1 MIEFLLKSAITMTVL
16 LVIYYLLFEKEKMH
30 KFNRFYLLGA
40 LVFSLAVPFI
50 TVATY
55 IEQIPTEPVTASSLT
70 AVKSTPIKE
79 ATDYLFYTG
88 WALYT
93 LVTFL
98 FALRFIRN
106 IVFFIRKTSNNPT
119 VKMKGATLVLLDEK
133 VLPHTFLNYIFVNRD
148 EYETNRIEKELYT
161 HEYTH
166 VIQKH
171 TLDILFIETLKVFF
185 WFNPMLYFYKKAI
198 QLNHEFLA
206 DQKVIAT
213 TANTIYYQNLLLEK
227 ANIRTTFS
235 IASNLTFSLTKKRLL
250 MMTKT
255 TSATKAGLLKLAVTP
270 VLGALM
276 ILLCTKTIAQ
286 ERIKPSEFQPSNLEV
301 TTVTKS
307 ELDSLQKTDP
317 VKYKGKKSDFM
328 KTKISYVEEK
338 DKHKNSVS
346 FEKKHEYTLNLSGA
360 VTTNPSKIKSI
371 EILQLTPTEID
382 SLKKIDALTYNDTAI
397 KEYVAIKIM
406 QMNDRGQIETLT
418 TYERKPK
425 NENN

>member
-1 MIEFLLKSAITMTVL
+1 MIEFLLKSAITMAVL

-40 LVFSLAVPFI
+40 LIFSLAVPFI

-55 IEQIPTEPVTASSLT
+55 IEQIPTELVSVSSLI
-70 AVKSTPIKE
+70 AVKSIPIEE
-79 ATDYLFYTG
+79 ATDYFFYTG

-119 VKMKGATLVLLDEK
+119 VKMKGATFVLLDEK
-133 VLPHTFLNYIFVNRD
+133 VLPHTFLNYIFVNRED
-148 EYETNRIEKELYT
+148 YENQMIEEELYT

-166 VIQKH
+166 VKQRH
-171 TLDILFIETLKVFF
+171 TLDILFIEALKTIF
-185 WFNPMLYFYKKAI
+185 WFNPLLYLYKRAI

-213 TANTIYYQNLLLEK
+213 TANTSYYQNLLLEK
-227 ANIRTTFS
+227 ANVGPTFS

-270 VLGALM
+270 VLGVLM

-286 ERIKPSEFQPSNLEV
+286 ERIKPSEVQPAQIEV
-301 TTVTKS
+301 TPVTKS

-317 VKYKGKKSDFM
+317 VKYKGEKSDFM
-328 KTKISYVEEK
+328 KTKISYAEK
-338 DKHKNSVS
+338 KDEYKNSVS

-360 VTTNPSKIKSI
+360 VTTDPSKIKSI
-371 EILQLTPTEID
+371 EILQLTPKEID
-382 SLKKIDALTYNDTAI
+382 SLKKIDAVTYNDTAI